1 MIYVD
6 NAATARMPQAVADT
20 ILPYLT
26 EYYGN
31 PSSPN
36 RAGIAARSAI
46 NNARK
51 RIAEYIG
58 ASENEIVFTS
68 GGSESNNQFALTA
81 RLIGLQNN
89 KKKIIIS
96 EIEHDSVFNAV
107 KKLENDGFEII
118 TSKVDSLGFVS
129 VNDIKTL
136 IDDTVC
142 AVSIMTANN
151 EIGTIQPI
159 AEIGAVCREKGVLF
173 HTDAVQAVGH
183 IDIDVEAL
191 GVDMLSLS
199 AHKFGGMK
207 GVGAI
212 YIRDR
217 IVTESL
223 ISGGGQENGHRA
235 GTENVAGIVS
245 MAKALEISLAN
256 LKEKQKSLAAMRDR
270 LAERLLEL
278 PDARINGLL
287 DNRLHGNLNISFKDI
302 DSEALLLMLDEAGI
316 CASAGAACHTGIPEP
331 SRVLTAMGVEPEYSL
346 GTIRFSLSNE
356 NTPNE
361 IDFIAET
368 VIKAVNRL
376 R

>member
-1 MIYVD
+1 MIYAD
-6 NAATARMPQAVADT
+6 NAATAKMPQAVIEAT
-20 ILPYLT
+20 LPYLDT
-26 EYYGN
+26 HYGN

-36 RAGIAARSAI
+36 RAGIAARAAI
-46 NNARK
+46 NGARK
-51 RIAEYIG
+51 SIAEYIG
-58 ASENEIVFTS
+58 ANENEIVFTS
-68 GGSESNNQFALTA
+68 GGSEANNQFALTA

-96 EIEHDSVFNAV
+96 EIEHDSVYNAV
-107 KKLENDGFEII
+107 KKLKNDGFEII
-118 TSKVDSLGFVS
+118 TAKVDSLGFVS
-129 VNDIKTL
+129 ANEIKML
-136 IDDTVC
+136 IDETVC

-159 AEIGAVCREKGVLF
+159 SEIGAFCRKNGILF
-173 HTDAVQAVGH
+173 HTDAVQAIGH
-183 IDIDVEAL
+183 IDIDVKAL
-191 GVDMLSLS
+191 NADMLSLS

-207 GVGAI
+207 GVGAL
-212 YIRDR
+212 YVRDG
-217 IVTESL
+217 IIPESL
-223 ISGGGQENGHRA
+223 VVGGGQENGHRA

-245 MAKALEISLAN
+245 MAKALEISLTN
-256 LKEKQKSLAAMRDR
+256 LTEKQKSLAAMRDR

-278 PDARINGLL
+278 PDARINGSL

-302 DSEALLLMLDEAGI
+302 DSEALLLMLDEAEI

-331 SRVLTAMGVEPEYSL
+331 SRVLTAMGVEPDYAL

-356 NTPNE
+356 NTMSE

-368 VIKAVNRL
+368 VINAVNRL